1 MDLFEWNEL
10 SCGTNDAYFPL
21 MSVKEYGYF
30 VHVFH
35 PSKIRESIILEWG
48 SGGSTNYLAW
58 YSRKLLSI
66 ENSAYHCEKIMR
78 MNATKCNISKNKLV
92 MVCLNEVELYSFGTS
107 NNVDDV
113 IAKKFRSYVEVPTKY
128 LNSVEGRYNRPDIIF
143 VDGRFRVACILQGAL
158 LIRGL
163 EFSPQAG
170 FIVVHDYMNRP
181 HYHVVEKYLV
191 VYAYVESLAVLI
203 LKSVVDWESLKQD
216 LDFSLSIQS

>member
-1 MDLFEWNEL
+1 
-10 SCGTNDAYFPL
+10 
-21 MSVKEYGYF
+21 
-30 VHVFH
+30 
-35 PSKIRESIILEWG
+35 
-48 SGGSTNYLAW
+48 
-58 YSRKLLSI
+58 
-66 ENSAYHCEKIMR
+66 
-78 MNATKCNISKNKLV
+78 
-92 MVCLNEVELYSFGTS
+92 
-107 NNVDDV
+107 
-113 IAKKFRSYVEVPTKY
+113 
-128 LNSVEGRYNRPDIIF
+128 
-143 VDGRFRVACILQGAL
+143 L